1 MTQNFV
7 RGDSRGMLL
16 GYDTPRGNGIA
27 GRSFLNSLEDRFD
40 KSCPTA
46 INFQQSRKSGFPA
59 YVSSVRL
66 ESLTDFHGVAALA
79 ASHLPCTCS

>member
-46 INFQQSRKSGFPA
+46 INFQQSRKLGFPA
-59 YVSSVRL
+59 
-66 ESLTDFHGVAALA
+66 
-79 ASHLPCTCS
+79 